1 MFMEIHCTIQGDN
14 SRDADSSSFKGWG
27 KKTREEQMT
36 AGEREKREE
45 ERGVGGEE
53 VKLEEMKREGAV
65 F

>member
-1 MFMEIHCTIQGDN
+1 MEIPCTTQVDN
-14 SRDADSSSFKGWG
+14 NTDADSSSFKGWG

-36 AGEREKREE
+36 AGEREKRD
-45 ERGVGGEE
+45 RGVGGEE

>member
-1 MFMEIHCTIQGDN
+1 
-14 SRDADSSSFKGWG
+14 
-27 KKTREEQMT
+27 MT